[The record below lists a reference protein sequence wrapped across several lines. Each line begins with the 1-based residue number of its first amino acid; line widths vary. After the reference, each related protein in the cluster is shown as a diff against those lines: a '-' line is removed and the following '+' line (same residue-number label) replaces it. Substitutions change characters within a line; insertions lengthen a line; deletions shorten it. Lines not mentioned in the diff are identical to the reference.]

1 MDLAVSDHVVLSPE
15 MGRQLLPTG
24 INGPLPPGTW
34 GLLLGRSSTT
44 LKGLTVFP
52 GVIDQDYT
60 GEIKVMAAT
69 MERIIDLPRGTRVA
83 QLILLP
89 LIAEGRVKETKRGTG
104 GFGSSDAYWVTAI
117 KNNRPTMNIWI
128 EEKLFSGILD
138 TGADVSVISSRHWP
152 RAWPS
157 QEAYTALQGI
167 GQSTAPRQSSALL
180 RWRTDAGAEGTIQP
194 YIVDNLPV
202 NLWGRD
208 LMQQMRLY
216 LGGPDLDSPPRL
228 SASAYF
234 PPGH

>member
-60 GEIKVMAAT
+60 GEIKVMATT
-69 MERIIDLPRGTRVA
+69 MERIIDLPRGTPVA

-104 GFGSSDAYWVTAI
+104 LAG
-117 KNNRPTMNIWI
+117 R
-128 EEKLFSGILD
+128 
-138 TGADVSVISSRHWP
+138 TGW
-152 RAWPS
+152 
-157 QEAYTALQGI
+157 
-167 GQSTAPRQSSALL
+167 
-180 RWRTDAGAEGTIQP
+180 
-194 YIVDNLPV
+194 
-202 NLWGRD
+202 
-208 LMQQMRLY
+208 
-216 LGGPDLDSPPRL
+216 
-228 SASAYF
+228 
-234 PPGH
+234 